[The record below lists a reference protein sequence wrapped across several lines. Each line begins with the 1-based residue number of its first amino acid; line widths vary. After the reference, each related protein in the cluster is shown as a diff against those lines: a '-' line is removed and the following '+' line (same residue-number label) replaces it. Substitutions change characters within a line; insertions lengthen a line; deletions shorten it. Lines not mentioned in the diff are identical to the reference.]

1 MATKKTTASAAK
13 VETKKVEA
21 KVETKVEAPVKEVEV
36 KVEAVKAEPVVEVKE
51 EVKKAPAK
59 KAATKTETAKK
70 ETVKKE
76 TTKKAATK
84 TTAKKA
90 VAPAVVLQ
98 FGGQEVNMDA
108 VVENAKNAFVAEG
121 HKESE
126 IKEFQIYVKPE
137 EYAAYYVI
145 NGVSGR
151 INLF

>member
-13 VETKKVEA
+13 VETK
-21 KVETKVEAPVKEVEV
+21 VEAPIKEAEV
-36 KVEAVKAEPVVEVKE
+36 KVEAVKAEPVAEVKAE
-51 EVKKAPAK
+51 AKKAPAK

-84 TTAKKA
+84 TTAKKE
-90 VAPAVVLQ
+90 VAPVVLVQ
-98 FGGQEVNMDA
+98 FGGQEVAMDTVIA
-108 VVENAKNAFVAEG
+108 NAKNAFVAEG

-126 IKEFQIYVKPE
+126 IKEIQIYVKPE